1 MANRRKYK
9 AKQLILGR
17 EPSEY
22 TIATVETRTNQP
34 AARLTIPKEAAKSI
48 WARTQLLLWVILD
61 SRARVASQL
70 RYFFLQSS
78 SWVDPRLLLLKLI
91 SPFHESQHT
100 AEGTKKVWTNRL
112 RERIV
117 CTAIG
122 PVGPNVESI
131 LWVHCIL
138 IRCHLRPEL

>member
-48 WARTQLLLWVILD
+48 
-61 SRARVASQL
+61 
-70 RYFFLQSS
+70 
-78 SWVDPRLLLLKLI
+78 
-91 SPFHESQHT
+91 
-100 AEGTKKVWTNRL
+100 
-112 RERIV
+112 
-117 CTAIG
+117 
-122 PVGPNVESI
+122 
-131 LWVHCIL
+131 
-138 IRCHLRPEL
+138 